1 METKL
6 LQRTDSNKPLSVTEF
21 DNNYLIIEKALF
33 AISELLSTF
42 TEEKEQSYPEREEVN
57 YTNLT
62 PDLEKFLATWGLSK
76 FFGVKDIGEAG
87 KQLVL
92 NRTQMLD
99 ELGILDYLKY
109 ETSDEGV
116 VTITGLNGNAILNDT
131 KLNKYFKVND
141 DGNIVINNPSNMLKE
156 IGAASEKDV
165 KDIQQTIKV
174 RNDLPKSFES
184 YYWSNISDKKLL
196 ITFLHVDEYITSDVK
211 KYLGEDFDDV
221 EEIYIKAH
229 AKLDLF
235 IGYDFNIP
243 VTTDMIVFFTAK
255 KENDGDDYCEITKED
270 TIIGNHTTSAFG
282 KLEFTPTV
290 HEDEGVSIQLVADFD
305 EEFDDDESLDD
316 YVTINRAEV
325 TSEIVAVKYFEEED
339 DGEES

>member
-116 VTITGLNGNAILNDT
+116 VTITGLNGNAILKDS
-131 KLNKYFKVND
+131 KLNKYFKLND
-141 DGNIVINNPSNMLKE
+141 DGSLSLNNIEEIKE
-156 IGAASEKDV
+156 QLELVS
-165 KDIQQTIKV
+165 T
-174 RNDLPKSFES
+174 
-184 YYWSNISDKKLL
+184 
-196 ITFLHVDEYITSDVK
+196 
-211 KYLGEDFDDV
+211 DDV
-221 EEIYIKAH
+221 
-229 AKLDLF
+229 
-235 IGYDFNIP
+235 
-243 VTTDMIVFFTAK
+243 
-255 KENDGDDYCEITKED
+255 
-270 TIIGNHTTSAFG
+270 
-282 KLEFTPTV
+282 
-290 HEDEGVSIQLVADFD
+290 
-305 EEFDDDESLDD
+305 
-316 YVTINRAEV
+316 
-325 TSEIVAVKYFEEED
+325 SEIVEEYIGKNIFESGLSEGGGEGVISDSKMKIQGMYFVCREDGFANDVKNYYQEDADNIEEVYVQSDVMISLFVGDKYGLPLFVEATLFFTIARDADDPKYFVIKDNKVDVIVNKNSSFGKATFNVEMVYNSDSLED
-339 DGEES
+339 LYHYLSFTTDVDDEDQDLDCIYLQDSNITSRIVGEKRKES